1 MPKNGWKWVTL
12 AVFAMVSSMVGAY
25 LKVVPSEVPTGVIM
39 AVIGLFVRSPIDPNN
54 SIGGGP
60 NK

>member
-12 AVFAMVSSMVGAY
+12 AVVAMIASMAGAY

-39 AVIGLFVRSPIDPNN
+39 AVIGLFVRSPIDSNGN
-54 SIGGGP
+54 GNG
-60 NK
+60 NVK